1 MIIYSGSLAPVM
13 REYERRKAITFKVKY
28 LFFGVSFWFLFLCS
42 KNMRIV
48 LLHMLF

>member
-28 LFFGVSFWFLFLCS
+28 LFFGVSFWFLFW
-42 KNMRIV
+42 V
-48 LLHMLF
+48 LNLFLYAFFGA